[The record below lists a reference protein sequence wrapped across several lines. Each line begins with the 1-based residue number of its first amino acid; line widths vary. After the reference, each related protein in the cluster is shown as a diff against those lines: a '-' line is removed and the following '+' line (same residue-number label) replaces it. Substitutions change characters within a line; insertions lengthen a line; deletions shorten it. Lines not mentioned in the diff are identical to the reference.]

1 MIHVGDVGTKIRIV
15 PDDGTSL
22 SGATDVQ
29 LRLKKPNRTVI
40 TRDAAIVD
48 GAVEYITVDGD
59 IDIEGRWTVQAYV
72 DIATWRGSSE
82 IVSVTVGG
90 ILS

>member
-1 MIHVGDVGTKIRIV
+1 MIHAGDVGTKIRIV

-29 LRLKKPNRTVI
+29 LRLKKPSNEVI

-48 GAVEYITVDGD
+48 GAVEYITEEGD
-59 IDIEGRWTVQAYV
+59 IDLAGKWALQAYV
-72 DIATWRGSSE
+72 DLTTWRGSSK
-82 IVSVTVGG
+82 IVFVTVGG
-90 ILS
+90 ALG